1 MSCISISGS
10 RGLYP
15 YYIRL
20 VSESV
25 TSLPAVSTQLQAPL
39 VIWQFHTIS
48 NFYWFYCNLQE
59 VSRSMIWHQ
68 VLQMANIVSP
78 LQTISNPMWVWCAAD
93 ISRVLLHSFAPFQFR
108 FFFSECGCRMDQEWM
123 EMGLSHMM
131 RAQPISVSYIIYII
145 IHLYTVH
152 NEACTWLY
160 MHFIHLE
167 SFEST
172 QGGLSLQFLEQG
184 QQMRSLQ
191 SSAIST
197 HSHHSQHNL
206 RYFWY
211 LLMLKVS
218 GCKDLQRQSDMILPT
233 QSRKFTDIH
242 RISAGWKIEIL
253 WSSWLRFSP
262 SYKGLMRCLI
272 KQAILGTN
280 ALKLREPS
288 HGRGINLRSITG
300 ERIGCLAVLMPG
312 LAMFCSNVIKSQQ
325 IMTVVFYQETTN
337 VVSSCAPRP

>member
-1 MSCISISGS
+1 
-10 RGLYP
+10 
-15 YYIRL
+15 
-20 VSESV
+20 
-25 TSLPAVSTQLQAPL
+25 
-39 VIWQFHTIS
+39 
-48 NFYWFYCNLQE
+48 
-59 VSRSMIWHQ
+59 
-68 VLQMANIVSP
+68 
-78 LQTISNPMWVWCAAD
+78 
-93 ISRVLLHSFAPFQFR
+93 
-108 FFFSECGCRMDQEWM
+108 
-123 EMGLSHMM
+123 MM

-172 QGGLSLQFLEQG
+172 QGGLSLQLLEQG
-184 QQMRSLQ
+184 WQMRSLQ

-197 HSHHSQHNL
+197 HSHHSQHILIILNATCDTSDI
-206 RYFWY
+206 
-211 LLMLKVS
+211 LMLKVS

-272 KQAILGTN
+272 QQAILGTN

-312 LAMFCSNVIKSQQ
+312 LAMFCSNMIKSQQ
-325 IMTVVFYQETTN
+325 IMTAVFYQGTTN

>member
-1 MSCISISGS
+1 MDGNGVEPHDACPTYIRI
-10 RGLYP
+10 L
-15 YYIRL
+15 YYIHHYT
-20 VSESV
+20 SIFCTQWSV
-25 TSLPAVSTQLQAPL
+25 YMIIHALYTSWIIRIYT
-39 VIWQFHTIS
+39 
-48 NFYWFYCNLQE
+48 
-59 VSRSMIWHQ
+59 
-68 VLQMANIVSP
+68 
-78 LQTISNPMWVWCAAD
+78 
-93 ISRVLLHSFAPFQFR
+93 
-108 FFFSECGCRMDQEWM
+108 G
-123 EMGLSHMM
+123 
-131 RAQPISVSYIIYII
+131 RAQPPVPGARTTDALSAII
-145 IHLYTVH
+145 
-152 NEACTWLY
+152 C
-160 MHFIHLE
+160 
-167 SFEST
+167 
-172 QGGLSLQFLEQG
+172 
-184 QQMRSLQ
+184 
-191 SSAIST
+191 IST